1 MCVALGVVTV
11 LSAQAPRNAIPV
23 DELLD
28 RVGER
33 VVQWYARAQSI
44 VSVERVAIQP
54 VRSDLAP
61 VDFPRRL
68 EFELRVAWDPAT
80 AVPGALPEATVLR
93 QLLSVNGRAPR
104 ERDEPE
110 CMDPKAV
117 SPEPLTMLL
126 PEQRRQF
133 VFTRAGTA
141 RVGGRAAV
149 TLDYKGVSPG
159 PPEIVWTDE
168 CVSVSLP
175 GRAYGR
181 IWIDADTYDV
191 LRLDEHLSG
200 QFDFPVPREHM
211 RRGASRRMTIERADS
226 SIEFKPVRF
235 SDPDETLLLPV
246 AVDSLQIVRG
256 NSTQRTRIT
265 RRFSEH
271 RRFLTEGRILP

>member
-1 MCVALGVVTV
+1 
-11 LSAQAPRNAIPV
+11 
-23 DELLD
+23 
-28 RVGER
+28 

-54 VRSDLAP
+54 LRSDLAP

-68 EFELRVAWDPAT
+68 EFELRVAWDPTT
-80 AVPGALPEATVLR
+80 AEPGGLPEANVLR
-93 QLLSVNGRAPR
+93 QLLSVNGRPPR

-117 SPEPLTMLL
+117 SPEPLAMLL

-133 VFTRAGTA
+133 AFKPAGTT
-141 RVGGRAAV
+141 RVDGRAALM
-149 TLDYKGVSPG
+149 LDYKGVSPG
-159 PPEIVWTDE
+159 PPEIHWTKE

-181 IWIDADTYDV
+181 IWIDAETYDV

-200 QFDFPVPREHM
+200 MFDFQVPREHM
-211 RRGASRRMTIERADS
+211 VRGASRFMTIERADS
-226 SIEFKPVRF
+226 SIEFKRVRF
-235 SDPDETLLLPV
+235 TDPDETLLLPV
-246 AVDSLQIVRG
+246 SVNSLQIVRG
-256 NSTQRTRIT
+256 NGVQRTRIT
-265 RRFSEH
+265 RRFSDH

>member
-1 MCVALGVVTV
+1 
-11 LSAQAPRNAIPV
+11 
-23 DELLD
+23 
-28 RVGER
+28 
-33 VVQWYARAQSI
+33 
-44 VSVERVAIQP
+44 
-54 VRSDLAP
+54 
-61 VDFPRRL
+61 
-68 EFELRVAWDPAT
+68 LR
-80 AVPGALPEATVLR
+80 
-93 QLLSVNGRAPR
+93 VNGRAPR

-117 SPEPLTMLL
+117 SSEPLAMLL

-133 VFTRAGTA
+133 VFTPAGNA
-141 RVGGRAAV
+141 RVDGRAALM
-149 TLDYKGVSPG
+149 LDYRGVSPG
-159 PPEIVWTDE
+159 PPEITWTEE
-168 CVSVSLP
+168 CVTVSLP

-181 IWIDADTYDV
+181 IWVDADTHDV

-211 RRGASRRMTIERADS
+211 RRGASRYMTIERADS
-226 SIEFKPVRF
+226 SIEFKPVTF

-246 AVDSLQIVRG
+246 AVTSLQIVRG